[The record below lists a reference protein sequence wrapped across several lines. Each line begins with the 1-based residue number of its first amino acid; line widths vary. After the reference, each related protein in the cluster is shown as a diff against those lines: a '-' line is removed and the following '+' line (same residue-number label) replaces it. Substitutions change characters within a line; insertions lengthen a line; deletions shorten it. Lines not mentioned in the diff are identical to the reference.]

1 MIATIAN
8 IAAWAGCAILA
19 FALLRD
25 FISVER
31 ESKKLELSNEDRA
44 EANGGK

>member
-8 IAAWAGCAILA
+8 IAAWAGCALLA
-19 FALLRD
+19 FALLKD

-31 ESKKLELSNEDRA
+31 ESKKLELSNEERA
-44 EANGGK
+44 GANGGE